1 MSETIDLD
9 DGTYTAVVDTI
20 EDGFATVFFERDG
33 TEVGHAVLEAATMP
47 EAAGQDAI
55 FAVEIESGL
64 ITDWAYDADTTESR
78 QDAAQNRFDRL
89 SSRRPSDE
97 EP

>member
-1 MSETIDLD
+1 MSETIALD

-33 TEVGHAVLEAATMP
+33 AEVGNAVLEEAAMP

-55 FAVEIESGL
+55 FSVEIESGS

-78 QDAAQNRFDRL
+78 QDAAQSRFDRL
-89 SSRRPSDE
+89 SSRPPSDE
-97 EP
+97 ET